1 MTKNVDGK
9 NKLISPGE
17 KCLVPTK
24 NVFWKDPRDIKNHK
38 FKTRSRTKTEPT
50 VSI

>member
-24 NVFWKDPRDIKNHK
+24 NVFGKILG
-38 FKTRSRTKTEPT
+38 
-50 VSI
+50 I